1 MHSLSWVDEV
11 MMWLKG
17 TSEASR
23 KGNYLWQKTM
33 SIILRIIV
41 SIICI
46 YLSIGLSVFVFDLA
60 YMFVIPAIFG
70 LISLILTIV
79 SWEIFGVL
87 GMAFDF
93 IVDSL
98 FLDFFTACLCGLSA
112 LFVLCYYSVKYTR
125 FIENFPFW
133 LDGKFIK
140 AMLISSL
147 VSIFLFISFGDV
159 DLDEGILTFLTF
171 GAIFFSLFSN
181 QWRIPVFFTAVF
193 FAIPFVFLPTM
204 HSMGI
209 IAKNNVE
216 IIQPQANYKTSNIAY
231 SSNIFKN
238 NPLSFNVTLGPNLND
253 YLPFLPSKD
262 VKIRFNF
269 RGFKAK
275 GKASRAN
282 PKLKSLA
289 KATKAMS
296 RFKLTNVVKNLT
308 IKLPRLV
315 GKAIK
320 PIGKHVAK
328 LAKPVR
334 VRVKKAKQYY
344 AQRKARA

>member
-79 SWEIFGVL
+79 SWGIFGVL

-125 FIENFPFW
+125 FIENFAFW

-147 VSIFLFISFGDV
+147 VSIFLFI
-159 DLDEGILTFLTF
+159 
-171 GAIFFSLFSN
+171 
-181 QWRIPVFFTAVF
+181 
-193 FAIPFVFLPTM
+193 
-204 HSMGI
+204 
-209 IAKNNVE
+209 
-216 IIQPQANYKTSNIAY
+216 
-231 SSNIFKN
+231 
-238 NPLSFNVTLGPNLND
+238 
-253 YLPFLPSKD
+253 
-262 VKIRFNF
+262 
-269 RGFKAK
+269 
-275 GKASRAN
+275 
-282 PKLKSLA
+282 
-289 KATKAMS
+289 
-296 RFKLTNVVKNLT
+296 
-308 IKLPRLV
+308 
-315 GKAIK
+315 
-320 PIGKHVAK
+320 
-328 LAKPVR
+328 
-334 VRVKKAKQYY
+334 
-344 AQRKARA
+344 